1 MGSHLSLTTRLSLI
15 FSISMLAI
23 WSVVSLVLMQA
34 LDHHFARQ
42 DQSDIKGRIIL
53 AENFLSTHVQGN
65 NRDWSLLQAR
75 LSDALSGH
83 GGYYLQMTDLN
94 GKALVTVGPH
104 LSSDMPSHMPSE
116 PHAHSPLPSQAGLDQ
131 PLPAPELLPLA
142 ESWTENGIRYRSMA
156 KPFVLNALPSFSASA
171 DIPNSVL
178 IRVTL
183 DTSYHQHFIDDI
195 KVGLAWLTGGIA
207 LVSVLL
213 GWFAS
218 RMGLTPL
225 HSLAH
230 LSARVT
236 ANRLDH
242 RLPLAGSPAELHGP
256 IQAFND
262 MLDRLEDSFQRLT
275 AFSSDIAHE
284 LRTPVN
290 SLMMQTQVAL
300 AHPRNAEEYKEVLYA
315 NLETAERLARMIG
328 EMLFLAKSEQGQL
341 GMQPEPLALAEELD
355 ELLEFFEPL
364 ASEQQVRLQRQGN
377 GHLLGDKSMLQRAF
391 SNLLTNAIRY
401 TPARGEVRIAI
412 SSNLE
417 GTTVQVANPGPAI
430 PPEQWPRLFDRFYR
444 ADSARQPVT
453 EGTGLGLAIAKA
465 IISAHGG
472 SLSVQSDERETCFT
486 ACFPTGPRAAT
497 T

>member
-1 MGSHLSLTTRLSLI
+1 MGRYLSLTTRLSLI

-23 WSVVSLVLMQA
+23 WSVVSLVLIQA

-42 DQSDIKGRIIL
+42 DQTDIKGRIIL
-53 AENFLSTHVQGN
+53 AENFLSAHVQGN
-65 NRDWSLLQAR
+65 SQDWSVLQAR

-94 GKALVTVGPH
+94 GKTLVTVGPH
-104 LSSDMPSHMPSE
+104 SPAHMPST
-116 PHAHSPLPSQAGLDQ
+116 PHSQSPSQAGLNR
-131 PLPAPELLPLA
+131 PLPVPELLPLA
-142 ESWTENGIRYRSMA
+142 ESWTENGIRYRSMTEQ
-156 KPFVLNALPSFSASA
+156 FVLNALPSVSASTGLP
-171 DIPNSVL
+171 DSVL
-178 IRVTL
+178 IRVAL

-195 KVGLAWLTGGIA
+195 KIGLAWLTGGIA

-225 HSLAH
+225 HSLAR

-242 RLPLAGSPAELHGP
+242 RLPLAGAPAELHGP
-256 IQAFND
+256 INAFNG

-341 GMQPEPLALAEELD
+341 GMQPQPLALADELD

-364 ASEQQVRLQRQGN
+364 ASEQQVRLQRRGN
-377 GHLLGDKSMLQRAF
+377 GCLLGDKSMLQRAF

-401 TPARGEVRIAI
+401 TPAKGEVRIAI
-412 SSNLE
+412 SSNGE
-417 GTTVQVANPGPAI
+417 GTTVTVANPGPAI

-486 ACFPTGPRAAT
+486 AWFPTGSLAAT